1 MGEARVSARPSPPA
15 IESDAAE
22 APDAALMQQSSGA
35 RPESRRSSYRGDG
48 GAQPSR
54 PPSRTS
60 RSGTPPADRE
70 AAGMLPLCS
79 GRRTGAQAMFT
90 SAHDKDAE
98 SAGAR
103 AADVSADIGAN
114 ANALDGD
121 EAKRRTPRCAPNPE
135 KAPSQ
140 KSGHAKA
147 DTPGNLGFRL
157 GTSDIPARKR
167 TSLDA
172 LGGPCLGLSSL
183 CARLLANL
191 RLISSSA
198 DWHDASSARRQR
210 RGDHRRQTPRSGADA
225 SAARRP
231 TSSGLRPS
239 SSGLRT
245 RPASRGSDAAQ
256 RLAPAPAAATLGLG
270 DSGPRHLASLFS
282 SLPSALLPSTAA
294 SRAGPGAGG
303 RRYSNSPP
311 RPQAQSSPPQSHFLR
326 PLLDGAAREAR
337 DAALTLDE
345 LFVLKH
351 PMAAPRPWGNAPP
364 VGDAHDALFGDT
376 TSPLTA
382 RRFGAPASVPKVA
395 LAPL

>member
-1 MGEARVSARPSPPA
+1 
-15 IESDAAE
+15 
-22 APDAALMQQSSGA
+22 
-35 RPESRRSSYRGDG
+35 
-48 GAQPSR
+48 
-54 PPSRTS
+54 
-60 RSGTPPADRE
+60 
-70 AAGMLPLCS
+70 MLPLCS

-121 EAKRRTPRCAPNPE
+121 EAKRRTP
-135 KAPSQ
+135 
-140 KSGHAKA
+140 
-147 DTPGNLGFRL
+147 
-157 GTSDIPARKR
+157 
-167 TSLDA
+167 
-172 LGGPCLGLSSL
+172 
-183 CARLLANL
+183 
-191 RLISSSA
+191 SSSA